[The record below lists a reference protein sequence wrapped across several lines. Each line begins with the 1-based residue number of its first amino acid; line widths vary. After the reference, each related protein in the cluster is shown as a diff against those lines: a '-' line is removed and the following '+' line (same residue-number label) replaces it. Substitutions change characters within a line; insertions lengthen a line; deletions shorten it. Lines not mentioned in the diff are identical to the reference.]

1 MIYLE
6 WRSKV
11 KDRRDRQ
18 NKIVRRGTEEDDKER
33 QTDERE
39 EIKRRRSEKEI

>member
-18 NKIVRRGTEEDDKER
+18 NKKVRRGTEEDDKER
-33 QTDERE
+33 LTDRQTDER
-39 EIKRRRSEKEI
+39 